1 MFASILHPTDFSD
14 SATNALR
21 LAAGLAAAHNA
32 SLHVF
37 HAEAMHGEEPV
48 ESTAL
53 DDCVATARGLLD
65 KHHPNGQAALKVS
78 TLRSVLAFD
87 GVMEAMADN
96 RPDLVV
102 MGTHGR
108 TGFSKLL
115 MGSTAEKVLR
125 HASCHVM
132 TVKAGAAV
140 PEDGTFH
147 KLLVPVDFSPCARRG
162 LDGARA
168 IRSIPSGNDAVINLV
183 HIVEPVPPMYYAGAP
198 SSHFELDPDLR
209 GRIEDS
215 LHTWAGD
222 MPGTKVVITEGSP
235 ALELVRLA
243 EALRVDLIVTST
255 KGLTGAE
262 HLLLGSVTE
271 RVCRF
276 SAVPVL
282 TMR

>member
-1 MFASILHPTDFSD
+1 MFESILHPTDFSD

-21 LAAGLAAAHNA
+21 LAVGLAAAHDA
-32 SLHVF
+32 SLHIF
-37 HAEAMHGEEPV
+37 HAEALHGEEPV
-48 ESTAL
+48 KPQAL
-53 DDCVATARGLLD
+53 DACVATARGLLD
-65 KHHPNGQAALKVS
+65 THHPHGHTGLEVS
-78 TLRSVLAFD
+78 THRSVVAFD
-87 GVMEAMADN
+87 GVMEAIDDN
-96 RPDLVV
+96 RPDVVV

-115 MGSTAEKVLR
+115 MGSKAEKVLR
-125 HASCHVM
+125 HAPCHVM

-140 PEDGTFH
+140 PEDDAFQ
-147 KLLVPVDFSPCARRG
+147 KWLVPVDFSPCARRG

-183 HIVEPVPPMYYAGAP
+183 HIVEPVPPGYYAGGL
-198 SSHFELDPDLR
+198 SSHFELDPSVR

-215 LHTWAGD
+215 LRTWSGD